1 MKNLRIFLLLCTL
14 LCLFLSCTSDNPIDD
29 IEQGELLTQLTTA
42 GSQTVSGNIA
52 NGEVLG
58 GLSWAWSSSNACFVE
73 PAESRFLGKH
83 IFYQIE
89 LPTNSIITIKLI
101 PDDASVAMGL
111 YAYSKAAG
119 NITFPED
126 LNSAVSCEADPSN
139 NNGSQTG
146 SRSVELNAISNPYSV
161 MIGVAGAEEVLE
173 AGFTLEIE
181 IVS

>member
-1 MKNLRIFLLLCTL
+1 MLLFVCFSM
-14 LCLFLSCTSDNPIDD
+14 LFISCDKDEPK
-29 IEQGELLTQLTTA
+29 IEIIQGQLLTKLATA
-42 GSQTVSGNIA
+42 GTQTVTGNIE

-58 GLSWAWSSSNACFVE
+58 TLEWAWSSSNACFVE

-101 PDDASVAMGL
+101 PDDSSVAMGL

-119 NITFPED
+119 DVTFPEE
-126 LNSAVSCEADPSN
+126 LNSAVTCEADPSN

-161 MIGVAGAEEVLE
+161 MIGVAGAEGVLD